1 MKSRPASKQTRRP
14 RQHAIDEQVLCNGF
28 KRACASQTLEETD
41 GLTEDAATWCS
52 EQYQVLRTSC
62 IGIINLRDTLY
73 LVQLETQAGNL
84 GYRHYHDFGEIIQK
98 PQSPLVR
105 MQHLHWRAPTA
116 ATELSDW
123 GSVGKKIG
131 VPQGVDSSIEIS
143 GGKQVGVVECCA
155 AKTHGWTLAFLRW
168 MFHSAATSR
177 RLSLAFV
184 PVISTSWYHDA
195 VDLALRWRFTCGP
208 WSTGGGGVRRV
219 KTRAP

>member
-98 PQSPLVR
+98 PTVAIGANAAPSLASPNGSHRTLR
-105 MQHLHWRAPTA
+105 LGFRG
-116 ATELSDW
+116 EEDW
-123 GSVGKKIG
+123 G
-131 VPQGVDSSIEIS
+131 
-143 GGKQVGVVECCA
+143 
-155 AKTHGWTLAFLRW
+155 
-168 MFHSAATSR
+168 
-177 RLSLAFV
+177 
-184 PVISTSWYHDA
+184 
-195 VDLALRWRFTCGP
+195 
-208 WSTGGGGVRRV
+208 
-219 KTRAP
+219 APGS